1 MANKEKYN
9 FKQSLKKAFYNAS
22 WLFFISM
29 GIESFVIGIPYTIS
43 IGFMFVFYSLFV
55 FPWRDKIYKLLKI
68 DLTKKQKWF
77 IVFGIFFITAYL
89 IKPEETNYLWCI
101 LSLILMFM
109 VYVLVILYSKK
120 KSKKVHK

>member
-1 MANKEKYN
+1 MASSEKYN
-9 FKQSLKKAFYNAS
+9 LKKSLKKALYNAT

-29 GIESFVIGIPYTIS
+29 MVESFIIGIPYTIS

>member
-1 MANKEKYN
+1 MANSEKYN
-9 FKQSLKKAFYNAS
+9 LKKSLKKALYNAT

-29 GIESFVIGIPYTIS
+29 MVESFIIGIPYTIC
-43 IGFMFVFYSLFV
+43 IGLMFFFYSLFV
-55 FPWRDKIYKLLKI
+55 FPWRDKIYKCLKV
-68 DLTKKQKWF
+68 DLSKKQKLF
-77 IVFGIFFITAYL
+77 VVFAIFFITAYL

-120 KSKKVHK
+120 KSKKVRK